1 MNPYLKEYRLFD
13 TISTICERVSDEIE
27 FVNSGG
33 CAVFASELGKR
44 LQAIGVKG
52 VNCRVY
58 NDPEEMKW
66 MVYHDLNTLEAK
78 IREDNGTCKDKDA
91 WNDNGIHFVHVK
103 LYING
108 VFWDS
113 DGAVLECEPESKVW
127 HDAYELVEGFISV
140 EAMSE
145 LASEARN
152 WNSRFPRDCI
162 PVMTKIMDECISEY
176 LHSTVKM
183 AA

>member
-1 MNPYLKEYRLFD
+1 MNPYLFD
-13 TISTICERVSDEIE
+13 TISTICERISDRIE
-27 FVNSGG
+27 CVNRGG

-44 LQAIGVKG
+44 LQAIGVKN

-58 NDPEEMKW
+58 NYPEEMEGFAFP
-66 MVYHDLNTLEAK
+66 DLNTLEAR
-78 IREDNGTCKDKDA
+78 IREDNGTCKDKNA

-113 DGAVLECEPESKVW
+113 DGAVLDCEPESKVW
-127 HDAYELVEGFISV
+127 HEAYELVEGFISV

-152 WNSRFPRDCI
+152 WNPTFPRDCI
-162 PVMTKIMDECISEY
+162 PDMTKIMDDCINEY
-176 LHSTVKM
+176 MNSTVKM